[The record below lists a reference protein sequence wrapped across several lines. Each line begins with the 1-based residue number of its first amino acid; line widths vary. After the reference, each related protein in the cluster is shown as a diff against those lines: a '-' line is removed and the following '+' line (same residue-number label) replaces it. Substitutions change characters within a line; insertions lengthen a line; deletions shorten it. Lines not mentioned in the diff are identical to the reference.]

1 MWKALGLRVKPFGL
15 ESVDDWIWES
25 ETLES
30 LYMEVEV
37 RLFGSIHRE
46 YHWLIF
52 ENCLLKGGILDL
64 SKNNRC
70 KVMSPNFENLLKW
83 VFDFARVVSG
93 IVVFSFMCFWNVW
106 FDWVWDFRKVACC
119 SASVNIRYS
128 WSHFSVLGAPH
139 GLCPFWIWYYKLC
152 CEIRLKWTV
161 NAWCLFVQRSNAA
174 VIFEIN
180 DWFSEFYLVWI
191 VLSLYEF
198 YFKSPT
204 VPSGPRL
211 KVKSCVG
218 CDMLYYF

>member
-30 LYMEVEV
+30 LYMAVEV

-64 SKNNRC
+64 LKSNRC
-70 KVMSPNFENLLKW
+70 KVMSLNLGNQLKW

-119 SASVNIRYS
+119 SASVNTRYS
-128 WSHFSVLGAPH
+128 WSHSVGGITWFASIFEFDIINCAVKLDWNGPWMRGASLFSV
-139 GLCPFWIWYYKLC
+139 
-152 CEIRLKWTV
+152 V
-161 NAWCLFVQRSNAA
+161 
-174 VIFEIN
+174 
-180 DWFSEFYLVWI
+180 
-191 VLSLYEF
+191 
-198 YFKSPT
+198 
-204 VPSGPRL
+204 
-211 KVKSCVG
+211 
-218 CDMLYYF
+218 MLL